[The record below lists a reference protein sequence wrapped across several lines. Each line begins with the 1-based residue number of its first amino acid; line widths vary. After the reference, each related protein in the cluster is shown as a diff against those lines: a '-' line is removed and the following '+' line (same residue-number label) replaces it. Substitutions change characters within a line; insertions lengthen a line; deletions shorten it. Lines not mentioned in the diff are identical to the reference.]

1 MLKGGGYRLD
11 RRADQA
17 WAPTWRKRPRRKK
30 GPTEAGPEWVL
41 VGRL

>member
-1 MLKGGGYRLD
+1 MLKDGGYRLA
-11 RRADQA
+11 RLADQA
-17 WAPTWRKRPRRKK
+17 WAQNDRKK

>member
-1 MLKGGGYRLD
+1 MLKDGGYRLG
-11 RRADQA
+11 RRPDQA
-17 WAPTWRKRPRRKK
+17 WALRARKK